1 MKRKELFFLFQSLLI
16 LLIISLIN
24 TQENSKSTETNT
36 DNNNSDNII
45 QEENTK
51 TIIKPKVVFIN
62 CDKFCSKFEPTC
74 PEIYTEVIKLSIEYI
89 IDNNLIPLSK
99 DIPFEIPKAFYY
111 KGIYEY
117 YGITSEKANPN
128 LEQGLAN
135 FIIASYFGSKEANY
149 RLYIL
154 YESDLISHIIYTK
167 KFKKILEQDKL
178 LQLIQKTEFWNNFNF
193 FYKYPP
199 TNITNE
205 NIRRNLRN
213 EIGYNFLY
221 LSILKKYN
229 PALLVGGTKYS
240 IGIGVEKKCE
250 TATQFIKEVSFQ
262 NIAGKINHPE
272 MKGNFLF
279 TRFRLENYES
289 IENIYKK
296 EGQLSSLENLLQVL
310 NMLKDD
316 KEIQKK
322 KEIISEIGIR
332 YFYGVDVD
340 QDYHKAK
347 EWFELGTKY
356 NIGQCF
362 AFLGE
367 IYLHGFGLQ
376 KEEVNYKKAF
386 DYFEKAMTY
395 GESGMGYSGMGY
407 MYYYG
412 LGVKKDKKEAYN
424 CFLKGIRSSKKD
436 SSWEITSLY
445 FNMISMLI
453 EDDSEDEEENYEF
466 KSIFNDMFV
475 DFDINE
481 IDEINNNLNLLTDK
495 KKKIE
500 EKKDNKE
507 NKKEKKDKLNNDINN
522 KIKEKEKLKEK
533 NTKNNNQKEE
543 KDIKNKIKEKDKD
556 KTNISKDKDK
566 DKEII
571 NTKVPKDFNLAYK
584 YANYLTLK
592 NRSYGTYILAMMNDY
607 NINSKLFSC
616 EENLNFFRSTSD
628 TNIDTINRVKLSR
641 KLYENKKY
649 KSSFLI
655 MMELALEGHEDSL
668 PNVVSILIK
677 RQIFKEHGYQK
688 YLTYYF
694 IELGIKL
701 EYFDLYFLSL
711 GASFFF
717 KEKKYDKAIELYKLL
732 INHAGGNDKKLY
744 VAEGFFNLGLME
756 NFGFGIPKNLT
767 KSKNF
772 FEKAEKYES
781 NCYYPIWSVKLI
793 NKFLKIF
800 GKSDYNYN
808 ESLIKND
815 KIIAGNNNTFEK
827 FRKIKIILENINLFS
842 VAVFFFLVF
851 YGWFFFSLKF
861 QGSDTDN

>member
-1 MKRKELFFLFQSLLI
+1 MKSKELLFLFQLFII

-24 TQENSKSTETNT
+24 THENQKVAETKTDSNNLDKIITEENKNTNSK
-36 DNNNSDNII
+36 I
-45 QEENTK
+45 NTK
-51 TIIKPKVVFIN
+51 IKFIN

-74 PEIYTEVIKLSIEYI
+74 PEIYSEVIKLSTEYI
-89 IDNNLIPLSK
+89 LQNNLIPLSK

-117 YGITSEKANPN
+117 YGITSEKSNPN

-154 YESDLISHIIYTK
+154 YESDLISHIIYTN
-167 KFKKILEQDKL
+167 KFKKILEHDKL

-193 FYKYPP
+193 FYKYPM

-205 NIRRNLRN
+205 NIRRNLQN

-262 NIAGKINHPE
+262 NIAGKINHPQ

-279 TRFRLENYES
+279 TRFKLENYES

-316 KEIQKK
+316 KELQKK
-322 KEIISEIGIR
+322 KEVISEIGIR
-332 YFYGVDVD
+332 YFYGVEIE
-340 QDYHKAK
+340 QDYHKAR

-356 NIGQCF
+356 NIGQCY

-367 IYLHGFGLQ
+367 IYLHGFGLR
-376 KEEVNYKKAF
+376 KEEINYKKAF

-395 GESGMGYSGMGY
+395 GESAMGYSGMGY

-481 IDEINNNLNLLTDK
+481 IDEINDNLNLLTDK
-495 KKKIE
+495 KE
-500 EKKDNKE
+500 
-507 NKKEKKDKLNNDINN
+507 KKEKKDSKENKKDKKDKINNDKNN

-533 NTKNNNQKEE
+533 NTKNTNSKEE
-543 KDIKNKIKEKDKD
+543 KDIINKIIDKD
-556 KTNISKDKDK
+556 KSKDK
-566 DKEII
+566 DKEIV
-571 NTKVPKDFNLAYK
+571 NSKVPKDFNLAYK

-628 TNIDTINRVKLSR
+628 TNVDTINRIKLSR

-756 NFGFGIPKNLT
+756 NFGYGIPKNLT
-767 KSKNF
+767 KSNNF

-781 NCYYPIWSVKLI
+781 NCYYPIWSVRLI
-793 NKFLKIF
+793 NKFMKLF
-800 GKSDYNYN
+800 GKGDYSYN
-808 ESLIKND
+808 ESLFKNE
-815 KIIAGNNNTFEK
+815 KIIAGNNTFGK
-827 FRKIKIILENINLFS
+827 FGKIKIILEKINLFS

-851 YGWFFFSLKF
+851 YGWFFFNLKF
-861 QGSDTDN
+861 QGSDSDN